1 MHGGG
6 MDRFRFFKTYKE
18 RGEWIELRFMVEA
31 IRHGFKVL
39 KPWGDSAPFDVA
51 LYFGSRIVRVQVKST
66 ICRVGTGYRCHFERN
81 RRSSPY
87 TLKQVDY
94 FAACIIPEDVWY
106 LIPARVLVHGDHLK
120 KGPMLCPMQSLEKDR
135 YLYEGYREAWGL
147 LRPKP
152 EGVKPR

>member
-1 MHGGG
+1 
-6 MDRFRFFKTYKE
+6 MDGFRFFRTYKE

-66 ICRVGTGYRCHFERN
+66 TCRVGTGYRCEFERN

-87 TLKQVDY
+87 TLKQVDF

-106 LIPARVLVHGDHLK
+106 LIPARALVNGDHLK
-120 KGPMLCPMQSLEKDR
+120 KGPMLCPVQPPEKNR
-135 YLYEGYREAWGL
+135 YLYECYREAWPL
-147 LRPKP
+147 LRPT
-152 EGVKPR
+152 